1 MTPLKPLVVAILLG
15 VSALT
20 SPLHAADSSTPT
32 ATASR
37 AAAPASAEAAR
48 TQALLDRAEAH
59 LREQGDPALAS
70 LSRAGEFQDGELY
83 VYVID
88 TAGNFLASAG
98 TSSSLIGRNVTD
110 LTDSNGRHFIRE
122 ILDGAKTKTSG
133 RVDYR
138 WFNPMR
144 GKSEPK
150 SASYR
155 RVGDRILVVGYYTPE
170 ASFELAKS
178 MLWRAVH
185 ELKMHG
191 EDAFERFNSLDGG
204 FIQDDLYVFVIGLD
218 DEIVYAHGG
227 SQRLVGRNAGEFVD
241 ANGKPFIREMVAIA
255 KNKGEGDIFYTWR
268 NPISL
273 KVENKHAYIVRVGNY
288 LIGAGAYTGQQAR

>member
-1 MTPLKPLVVAILLG
+1 MTPFKPLVVAIMLA

-20 SPLHAADSSTPT
+20 NPLHAADTSAPTTPT
-32 ATASR
+32 STLSARAS
-37 AAAPASAEAAR
+37 SEVAR
-48 TQALLDRAEAH
+48 TQELLDRAEAQ

-70 LSRAGEFQDGELY
+70 LSRAGDFQDGELY

-98 TSSSLIGRNVTD
+98 TSSSLIGRNVSD

-122 ILDGAKTKTSG
+122 ILEGARTKSSG

-138 WFNPMR
+138 WFNPVH

-150 SASYR
+150 TASYR
-155 RVGDRILVVGYYTPE
+155 RVGDRILVVGYYTPQ

-191 EDAFERFNSLDGG
+191 ESSFERFNSLDDG
-204 FIQDDLYVFVIGLD
+204 FVQDDLYVFVVGLD
-218 DEIVYAHGG
+218 DEMVYAHGG
-227 SQRLVGRNAGEFVD
+227 SPRLVGRKAGEFVD
-241 ANGKPFIREMVAIA
+241 ANNKPFIRDMIVLA
-255 KNKGEGDIFYTWR
+255 KDKGEGDIHYTWR
-268 NPISL
+268 NPVSL
-273 KVENKHAYIVRVGNY
+273 KVENKHVYIVRVGKF
-288 LIGAGAYTGQQAR
+288 LIGVGAYTGQAR

>member
-20 SPLHAADSSTPT
+20 NPLHAADTPAPAVLTSTPT
-32 ATASR
+32 APASSEAER
-37 AAAPASAEAAR
+37 TKALLDSAEAY
-48 TQALLDRAEAH
+48 

-70 LSRAGEFQDGELY
+70 LSRAGDFQDGELY

-98 TSSSLIGRNVTD
+98 TSNSLIGRNVRD
-110 LTDSNGRHFIRE
+110 LTDSNGRYFIRE
-122 ILDGAKTKTSG
+122 ILDGAKTKSSG

-138 WFNPMR
+138 WFNPVH

-150 SASYR
+150 TASYR
-155 RVGDRILVVGYYTPE
+155 RVGDRILVVGYYTPQ

-191 EDAFERFNSLDGG
+191 EEAFERFNALDGG
-204 FIQDDLYVFVIGLD
+204 FVQDDLYVFVIGID
-218 DEIVYAHGG
+218 DEKVYAHGG
-227 SQRLVGRNAGEFVD
+227 SQRQVGRKASEFVD
-241 ANGKPFIREMVAIA
+241 ANGKPFISDMIA
-255 KNKGEGDIFYTWR
+255 LAKDKGEGDIRYTWR
-268 NPISL
+268 NPISQ
-273 KVENKHAYIVRVGNY
+273 KVENKHAYIVRVGKY
-288 LIGAGAYTGQQAR
+288 LVGTGAYTGQAR

>member
-32 ATASR
+32 APAST